1 MVSSRSGAPRDTP
14 SPGSTNLSHDEKP
27 GVVASGATDP
37 RTANPFDSQHVL
49 LTLGLVL
56 TVAAVAFETLAIA
69 TVLPAVVEEL
79 GGLHLYGWAFSAFL
93 LTQLVAIVI
102 AGLVADQRGPGLPF
116 AVGVVLFAAG
126 LLVGGFAPSMQV
138 LIAGRALQGLG
149 GGAISAI
156 AYVGIGRGY
165 PEEARPR
172 MLALLSTAW
181 VVPGLVGPALSG
193 VIAEGFG
200 WRAVF
205 LALAPLPLLTGL
217 LAFPQL
223 RGMPAGTPS
232 PDARARTIGALVLA
246 GGAGLFLAGLGNG
259 QLVPALAMVVV
270 GLVLLV
276 PALRR
281 LLPPGTLRAAP
292 GLPATIASM
301 GLLNLAFFGVD
312 VFVPLTLVEVRGSTV
327 AVAGIALTAATMAWS
342 GGAGLPARHD
352 AHRDHPAFRLFPVDD
367 HGALPHGAVAG
378 RHRGLGVRRAGHGAG
393 LHHALPGHAG
403 TCRTGTGGGRLCF
416 AQPGRCPWLRFRRR
430 HRRRIRG
437 VAERGRRVTHAGA
450 DGSGLGDARGGRA
463 GICGGAG
470 IAGCAC
476 ASG

>member
-1 MVSSRSGAPRDTP
+1 
-14 SPGSTNLSHDEKP
+14 
-27 GVVASGATDP
+27 
-37 RTANPFDSQHVL
+37 VL

-93 LTQLVAIVI
+93 LTQLVAIVV
-102 AGLVADQRGPGLPF
+102 AGLIADQRGPGLPF
-116 AVGVVLFAAG
+116 VIGIVLFAAG
-126 LLVGGFAPSMQV
+126 LLVGGLAPTMLV

-165 PEEARPR
+165 PEAARPR

-223 RGMPAGTPS
+223 RVMPGGTPA
-232 PDARARTIGALVLA
+232 PDARTRTISAVVLA

-259 QLVPALAMVVV
+259 QLLPALVMVVV

-342 GGAGLPARHD
+342 AGSWVQARTAEQISRRAMTRIGITLLTLSFLLMVAVLFPTVPLPVGIVGWGFAGLGMGLAYTTLSLAMLELAEPGQEGEGSASLNL
-352 AHRDHPAFRLFPVDD
+352 A
-367 HGALPHGAVAG
+367 AV
-378 RHRGLGVRRAGHGAG
+378 L
-393 LHHALPGHAG
+393 
-403 TCRTGTGGGRLCF
+403 
-416 AQPGRCPWLRFRRR
+416 
-430 HRRRIRG
+430 
-437 VAERGRRVTHAGA
+437 
-450 DGSGLGDARGGRA
+450 GSGF
-463 GICGGAG
+463 GAG
-470 IAGCAC
+470 IGGAFVALLSQEGESLTRALLVQDVVMLGV
-476 ASG
+476 AALAFVAARGLPGPLLRAVDTRPVP